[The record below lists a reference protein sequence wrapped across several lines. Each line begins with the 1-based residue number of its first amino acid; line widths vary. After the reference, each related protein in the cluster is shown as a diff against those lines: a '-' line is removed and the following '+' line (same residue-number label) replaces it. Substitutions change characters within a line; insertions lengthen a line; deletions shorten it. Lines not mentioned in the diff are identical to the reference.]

1 MPFGLTNTPAVF
13 QAMINNVLREFLDH
27 FVYVYLND
35 ILVYS
40 LDHQDQENQV
50 LKRLLENH
58 LYVKQKK
65 VCVMLNLSR
74 SWASSSTDGSV

>member
-40 LDHQDQENQV
+40 LDLATHQDQVNQV

-74 SWASSSTDGSV
+74 SWASS